1 MEFIRKGNTILF
13 IKKDKYENYDI
24 FYNRINFIAST
35 NPKNE
40 DQMDK
45 AILLSNIYINNKY
58 MGCEYNQK
66 LMQKVKE
73 IINKSK
79 KHI

>member
-24 FYNRINFIAST
+24 FYDRINFIAST

>member
-1 MEFIRKGNTILF
+1 MEFIRKGNMILF
-13 IKKDKYENYDI
+13 LKKDKYENYDI
-24 FYNRINFIAST
+24 FYDRSNFISST
-35 NPKNE
+35 TIK
-40 DQMDK
+40 DGYQLDK
-45 AILLSNIYINNKY
+45 VILLSNIYINNKY
-58 MGCEYNQK
+58 MGCEYDQK